1 MESGTRAGIGR
12 SLKFKPQPNKRHS
25 MPIEFAS
32 AGSCLA
38 PLPEAST
45 APCCP
50 FYILYNGVQ
59 ATYRVDQQAFLSTL
73 YQTATTPFHHVGRCS
88 RVDYSRPTR
97 STIYSKGGWYSA
109 LGTRR

>member
-1 MESGTRAGIGR
+1 MSRISSCRVIWWRFEGMESGTRAGIGR

-45 APCCP
+45 APC
-50 FYILYNGVQ
+50 
-59 ATYRVDQQAFLSTL
+59 
-73 YQTATTPFHHVGRCS
+73 
-88 RVDYSRPTR
+88 
-97 STIYSKGGWYSA
+97 
-109 LGTRR
+109 